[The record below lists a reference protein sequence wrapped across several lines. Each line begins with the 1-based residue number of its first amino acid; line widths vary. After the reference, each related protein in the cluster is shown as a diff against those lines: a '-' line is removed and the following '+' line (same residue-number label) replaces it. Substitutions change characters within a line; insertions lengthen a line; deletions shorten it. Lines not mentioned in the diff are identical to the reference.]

1 MGDLMSYLVCEECG
15 KYYELKEGKDSFS
28 YERCS
33 CGGKLRYTDTLNGKN
48 NRNITLKDSKITCNN
63 CGAENPSGSMIC
75 SSCGRRLE
83 SEQPI
88 KSINHPLNR
97 SVSWTGIAIGFL
109 FLLTTMMFGIIAIF
123 GKNIPQNAADI
134 PYNLLVNFG
143 IIAMILLII
152 SGLISSYIGGSLKF
166 KNGLINGGLVGV
178 ILGLIVGAT
187 SGSII
192 SIAALAM
199 FGSITGLGGI
209 FGTFL
214 KRRFNKYL

>member
-33 CGGKLRYTDTLNGKN
+33 CGGKLRYTDTLNGEN

-109 FLLTTMMFGIIAIF
+109 FLLTTMMCGIIAIF

-143 IIAMILLII
+143 IIAMSLLII

>member
-15 KYYELKEGKDSFS
+15 KYYELQEGKDSFS
-28 YERCS
+28 YEKCS

-48 NRNITLKDSKITCNN
+48 KRDITLKDSKITCKN
-63 CGAENPSGSMIC
+63 CGTENPIGSMIC
-75 SSCGRRLE
+75 SSCGMRFEYKL
-83 SEQPI
+83 PV
-88 KSINHPLNR
+88 KTINPPLNR
-97 SVSWTGIAIGFL
+97 SISWYGIAIGFL
-109 FLLTTMMFGIIAIF
+109 FFITTITFDIILIF
-123 GKNIPQNAADI
+123 GKDIPQNAADI

-143 IIAMILLII
+143 IIAIVLLII
-152 SGLISSYIGGSLKF
+152 SGIISSYIGGSLKF
-166 KNGLINGGLVGV
+166 KNGIINGGLVGV

-199 FGSITGLGGI
+199 LGSLTGLGGI